1 MTLEE
6 CRQIMERDG
15 LRAVFADEEKV
26 LYTSAR
32 RGMEPM
38 LELAELAEKNGW
50 RPVYQADRIVGKAA
64 AIVAAHCGI
73 REIWGD
79 VVSES
84 AMEIAGR
91 NGIRVSCGELVPM
104 ILNRERTAEGP
115 FETALKDLTENDFE
129 QVMAIAR
136 PLAEKMRQAREAA
149 KQ

>member
-6 CRQIMERDG
+6 CRQIMERDR

-26 LYTSAR
+26 LYVSDR

-38 LELAELAEKNGW
+38 LELADLVEKNGW
-50 RPVYQADRIVGKAA
+50 QPVYQADRIVGKAA

-79 VVSES
+79 VVSAS
-84 AMEIAGR
+84 AVEIAER
-91 NGIRVSCGELVPM
+91 NGIQVSCGELVPM

-115 FETALKDLTENDFE
+115 FEAALKDLTENDFE